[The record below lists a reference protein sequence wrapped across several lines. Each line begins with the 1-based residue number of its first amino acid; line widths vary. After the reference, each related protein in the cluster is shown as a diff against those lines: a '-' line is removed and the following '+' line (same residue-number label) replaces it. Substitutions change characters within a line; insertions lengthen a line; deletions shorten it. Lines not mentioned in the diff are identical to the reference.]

1 MTIMNMV
8 GGGTDD
14 NWADGTP
21 LIPFDTNVKE
31 LIGFTYLRVTTSTT
45 PVVFRK
51 GNVLTNYQASFSTP
65 GARYMN
71 SSKNTYAYSLFD
83 SNIGNYLNVVFNND
97 GECVSNITTIN
108 PTTKTLTTATT
119 WNIDPKNMSGVALD
133 SINGV
138 TVVGDQLLNGEY
150 EFEGVWVI
158 VSGQNLTPT
167 YCTNDYKRTSGR
179 LTAVNGVITKVTFKN
194 GGGGSYYTTAQLTE
208 SLTGACHVFTR
219 LNKQ

>member
-14 NWADGTP
+14 NWAEGTL
-21 LIPFDTNVKE
+21 LIPYPNNVEE
-31 LIGFTYLRVTTSTT
+31 LTGFMLLKVTTSTT

-51 GNVLTNYQASFSTP
+51 GSELTNYQASFSTP
-65 GARYMN
+65 GARYMDT
-71 SSKNTYAYSLFD
+71 SKNIYAYSLFNSD
-83 SNIGNYLNVVFNND
+83 IGKYLNIVFNNN

-108 PTTKTLTTATT
+108 PTQKTMTVTT
-119 WNIDPKNMSGVALD
+119 WNIDTKNISGVALD

-138 TVVGDQLLNGEY
+138 TVEGAQSLDGEY
-150 EFEGVWVI
+150 TFEGVWVI
-158 VSGQNLTPT
+158 VSGRNLTPT
-167 YCTNDYKRTSGR
+167 YCTGNYKRTSGR
-179 LTAVNGVITKVTFKN
+179 LTAVNGVITMVTFNN

-208 SLTGACHVFTR
+208 SLTHACHIFTR